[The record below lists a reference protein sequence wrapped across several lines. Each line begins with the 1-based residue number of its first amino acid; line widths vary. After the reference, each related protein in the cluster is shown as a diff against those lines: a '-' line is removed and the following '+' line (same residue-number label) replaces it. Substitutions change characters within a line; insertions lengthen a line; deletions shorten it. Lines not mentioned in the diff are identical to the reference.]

1 MANNK
6 IKPRWKPGESGN
18 PAGRPKGT
26 RSIPDMLRKY
36 GEFTTPAALFEKLRA
51 AFPDE
56 LKKIDKLQ
64 LQDALWLSAYM
75 HAIKGESWAFNMIAD
90 RLEGKPTQQIEAKGD
105 VTLVVSER
113 FLPVLDE

>member
-1 MANNK
+1 
-6 IKPRWKPGESGN
+6 
-18 PAGRPKGT
+18 
-26 RSIPDMLRKY
+26 MLRKY

-113 FLPVLDE
+113 FLPKLDE